1 MTNLNGVP
9 VAAHKAAAQ
18 QTAQEDDM
26 SAQPQPGPVLFY
38 ESFFCPEGQDP
49 YTMVEWKTV
58 DAVLKDHETD
68 EVIFFQEG
76 VEAPVGWSDR
86 AIRIVAQKYFYG
98 KLGTDERET
107 SVRQLV
113 KRVVSIVWHWLLDQ
127 KYCYNDSADALCN
140 DLTYLLLTQRGAF
153 NSPVWFNLGI
163 EERRP
168 QVSACFINAVADDME
183 SIAQLQANE
192 TAIFKQGSGSGVNI
206 STLRGSTESLSGGG
220 IASGPVSFMRGY
232 DAWAGVVKSGG
243 GTRRAAAMRILN
255 ADHPDIMEFA
265 GCKAREEHVAQLLIK
280 AGLSADFDDPQG
292 AYAKVH
298 FQNANHSVRVTDDF
312 MQKVVYAQEHPDEE
326 VLWDLKAVNT
336 GEIMERIPILSL
348 WKTICDA
355 CWSCGDPGLQFDTT
369 TNKWHTCPS
378 DGRINASNPCSEFVF
393 LDDSACNLASL
404 NLLKF
409 RRKDGMM
416 DIGALCAAT
425 QVFIVAQDALVDKAA
440 YPTHQITHNSKRF
453 RPLGLGFANLG
464 AYLMSIGVPYDSDEG
479 RQVAAEFASMI
490 TSEAYCISAK
500 LAAHKGPF
508 EGYDHNR
515 AAMLNVIRQHRDA
528 AIEAD
533 LGSVDRWDKAL
544 SLGEEY
550 GFRNAQVTLLAP
562 TGTIGF
568 MMDCDTTGIEPEAS
582 LYKVKHLVGGGT
594 VVMENRIINMALET
608 LTYNEQARGSIIQYL
623 GTHKH
628 LEGCPHIL
636 DEHLP
641 VFDCA
646 IPSAGTRC
654 LSPNAHLKM
663 TAAVQPFISG
673 AISKT
678 INLPNKATPKSIG
691 QAYVCAWKLGLK
703 AVAVY
708 RDGCKQS
715 QPLITATTKR
725 VEEEQAVQRAV
736 RHKLANHQ
744 TNMHRIRFSFGA
756 VKGYILATPYEDTGM
771 PGEIFVKLSKEG
783 STISGLVDGWA
794 QSVSYN
800 LQYGVPLTD
809 LVNKFSHTK
818 FEPSG
823 YSSDPDIKFAHSI
836 YDAIMRK
843 LAAVFLEQPVA
854 NGTHEGIEEAIQAV
868 QSEPAAPKASGGRL
882 DTCIDNPPCMV
893 CGAIMTRNGTCYSCP
908 VCGGTSGCS

>member
-1 MTNLNGVP
+1 MTDLSIAVEDRSVP
-9 VAAHKAAAQ
+9 QQIAQ
-18 QTAQEDDM
+18 DDAM
-26 SAQPQPGPVLFY
+26 SRDEPLVYQPM
-38 ESFFCPEGQDP
+38 FCPEGQDP
-49 YTMVEWKTV
+49 YTMVEWKTA
-58 DAVLKDHETD
+58 DAILKDHETG
-68 EVIFFQEG
+68 EVIFHQEN
-76 VEAPVGWSDR
+76 VEAPVTWSDR

-98 KLGTDERET
+98 KLGTDNREH
-107 SVRQLV
+107 SVRQIV
-113 KRVVSIVWHWLLDQ
+113 ERVVTTTRTWLVARGYFDED
-127 KYCYNDSADALCN
+127 NVDAFCN

-163 EERRP
+163 EAREQ
-168 QVSACFINAVADDME
+168 QVSACFINSVADNMDA
-183 SIAQLQANE
+183 IAALQRHE
-192 TAIFKQGSGSGVNI
+192 TAIFKQGSGSGVNL
-206 STLRGSTESLSGGG
+206 STLRGSVEHLSGGG

-232 DAWAGVVKSGG
+232 DAWAGIVKSGG

-255 ADHPDIMEFA
+255 ADHPDIVDFVE
-265 GCKAREEHVAQLLIK
+265 CKSVEESIAQLLIK
-280 AGLSADFDDPQG
+280 AGLSADFDDPKG

-312 MQKVVYAQEHPDEE
+312 MAKVVYALEHPDEE
-326 VLWDLKAVNT
+326 VLWELKAVKT
-336 GEIMERIPILSL
+336 GEITDRIPVLKL
-348 WKTICDA
+348 WKSICDA

-378 DGRINASNPCSEFVF
+378 NGRINASNPCSEFVF

-404 NLLKF
+404 NLMKF
-409 RRKDGMM
+409 RKPDGMM
-416 DIGALCAAT
+416 DTVALRKAT
-425 QVFIVAQDALVDKAA
+425 EIFIIAQEALVDNAS
-440 YPTHQITHNSKRF
+440 YPTEEIGRNSRRY
-453 RPLGLGFANLG
+453 RPLGLGYANLG

-490 TSEAYCISAK
+490 TAEAYCTSAR

-508 EGYDHNR
+508 DGFDSNR
-515 AAMLNVIRQHRDA
+515 AAMLNVIQQHMTA
-528 AIEAD
+528 ASDAD
-533 LGSVDRWDKAL
+533 LGSLGIWEQAL
-544 SLGEEY
+544 ELGQLHGY
-550 GFRNAQVTLLAP
+550 RNAQVSLLAP
-562 TGTIGF
+562 TGTISF
-568 MMDCDTTGIEPEAS
+568 LMDCDTTGIEPEAS

-594 VVMENRIINMALET
+594 VVMENRIIDMALEK
-608 LTYNEQARGSIIQYL
+608 LTYNKQARGSIMQYL

-628 LEGCPHIL
+628 LDGCPHIL

-654 LSPNAHLKM
+654 LSADAHLKM
-663 TAAVQPFISG
+663 TGAVQPFLSG

-678 INLPNKATPKSIG
+678 INLPNHATPKMIG
-691 QAYVCAWKLGLK
+691 QALIRAWKNGLK

-715 QPLITATTKR
+715 QPLITAVTQK
-725 VEEEQAVQRAV
+725 VHEEEVKPRAV
-736 RHKLANHQ
+736 RRKLANHQ
-744 TNMHRIRFSFGA
+744 MNMHRMRFRFGE

-794 QSVSYN
+794 QSISYN
-800 LQYGVPLTD
+800 LQYGVPLED
-809 LVNKFSHTK
+809 LIRKFSHTK

-843 LAAVFLEQPVA
+843 LAAVFLDPVS
-854 NGTHEGIEEAIQAV
+854 NGVHADIEEAVKAAV
-868 QSEPAAPKASGGRL
+868 DPPSTGNGARL
-882 DTCIDNPPCMV
+882 DTGIDNPPCML
-893 CGAIMTRNGTCYSCP
+893 CGALMTRNGTCYNCP
-908 VCGGTSGCS
+908 VCGGTSGCG

>member
-1 MTNLNGVP
+1 MNDFTGVP
-9 VAAHKAAAQ
+9 VVVPEWASGDSPEPIPEDV
-18 QTAQEDDM
+18 QER
-26 SAQPQPGPVLFY
+26 PRYLPYTPY
-38 ESFFCPEGQDP
+38 FCPEGQDP

-58 DAVLKDHETD
+58 DAVLKDHETE
-68 EVIFFQEG
+68 EVIFKQKN
-76 VEAPVGWSDR
+76 VEAPVRWSDR

-98 KLGTDERET
+98 KLGTPRRET

-113 KRVVSIVWHWLLDQ
+113 GRVVTTIRTWLLEQEYFDEP
-127 KYCYNDSADALCN
+127 SADAFCN

-163 EERRP
+163 AERLP
-168 QVSACFINAVADDME
+168 QVSACFINSVDDNME
-183 SIAQLQANE
+183 SIAELQSSE
-192 TAIFKQGSGSGVNI
+192 TAIFKQGSGSGVNL
-206 STLRGSTESLSGGG
+206 STLRGSTEHLSGGG

-232 DAWAGVVKSGG
+232 DAWAGAVKSGG
-243 GTRRAAAMRILN
+243 GTRRAAALRVLN
-255 ADHPDIMEFA
+255 ADHPDVMEFA
-265 GCKAREEHVAQLLIK
+265 GCKAREEHIAQLLIK
-280 AGLSADFDDPQG
+280 AGLSADFDDANG
-292 AYAKVH
+292 AYAQIH

-312 MQKVVYAQEHPDEE
+312 MQKVLYALEHPDEE
-326 VLWDLKAVNT
+326 VLWELKAVNT
-336 GEIMERIPILSL
+336 GDITERIPVLSL

-355 CWSCGDPGLQFDTT
+355 AWSCGDPGLQFDTT
-369 TNKWHTCPS
+369 VNRWHTCPS
-378 DGRINASNPCSEFVF
+378 HGRINCANPCIEFNF

-404 NLLKF
+404 NLMKF
-409 RRKDGMM
+409 RRKDGRM
-416 DIGALCAAT
+416 DIESLCAAT
-425 QVFIVAQDALVDKAA
+425 RVFITAQEALVDKAH
-440 YPTHQITHNSKRF
+440 YPTPRITENSKKF

-479 RQVAAEFASMI
+479 RQVAAEFASMM
-490 TSEAYCISAK
+490 SAEAYLMSADI
-500 LAAHKGPF
+500 ASHKGPF
-508 EGYDHNR
+508 EGYDDNR
-515 AAMLNVIRQHRDA
+515 AAMLNVIQQHRDA
-528 AIEAD
+528 AMDAELASED
-533 LGSVDRWDKAL
+533 TWQRALELGKIH
-544 SLGEEY
+544 

-594 VVMENRIINMALET
+594 VVMENRIIDMALT
-608 LTYNEQARGSIIQYL
+608 KLTYNTRARGSIMQYL

-654 LSPNAHLKM
+654 LSADAHLKM
-663 TAAVQPFISG
+663 TAAVQPFLSG

-678 INLPNKATPKSIG
+678 INLPNKATPQEIG
-691 QAYVCAWKLGLK
+691 QAYIRAWKHGLK
-703 AVAVY
+703 AVSLY

-715 QPLITATTKR
+715 QPLITATTATLPDETTKH
-725 VEEEQAVQRAV
+725 AAV
-736 RHKLANHQ
+736 RRKLEHHQ

-756 VKGYILATPYEDTGM
+756 IKGYILATPYEDTGM

-794 QSVSYN
+794 QSISYN
-800 LQYGVPLTD
+800 LQYGVPLGD
-809 LVNKFSHTK
+809 LVAKFSHSK

-854 NGTHEGIEEAIQAV
+854 NGTHPIPVPSDTA
-868 QSEPAAPKASGGRL
+868 PALVSKSNGDSL
-882 DTCIDNPPCMV
+882 ENNIDNPPCTT
-893 CGAIMTRNGTCYSCP
+893 CGAITTRNGTCYSCP

>member
-1 MTNLNGVP
+1 MTNIIGVS
-9 VAAHKAAAQ
+9 VAVADSAAPQ
-18 QTAQEDDM
+18 QPAQEDNTN
-26 SAQPQPGPVLFY
+26 PQPIPNCLHY
-38 ESFFCPEGQDP
+38 EPFFCPEGQDP

-58 DAVLKDHETD
+58 DATLKDHETE
-68 EVIFFQEG
+68 EVIFHQAD
-76 VEAPVGWSDR
+76 VEAPATWSNR

-98 KLGTDERET
+98 KLGEENRET

-113 KRVVSIVWHWLLDQ
+113 KRVVSTIGHWLLDQ
-127 KYCYNDSADALCN
+127 KYCNNDSADAICN

-168 QVSACFINAVADDME
+168 QVSACFINSVADNMDA
-183 SIAQLQANE
+183 IAALQTHE
-192 TAIFKQGSGSGVNI
+192 TAIFKQGSGSGVNL
-206 STLRGSTESLSGGG
+206 STLRGSTEALSGGG

-255 ADHPDIMEFA
+255 VDHPDILEFA
-265 GCKAREEHVAQLLIK
+265 GCKAIEEHVAQLLIK
-280 AGLSADFDDPQG
+280 AGLSADFDDPKG
-292 AYAKVH
+292 AYARVH
-298 FQNANHSVRVTDDF
+298 FQNANHSVRVTDGF
-312 MQKVVYAQEHPDEE
+312 MQKVLYALEHLDEE

-336 GEIMERIPILSL
+336 GDIVERIPVLKL
-348 WKTICDA
+348 WKQICDA

-369 TNKWHTCPS
+369 TNKWHTCPT

-404 NLLKF
+404 NLMKF
-409 RRKDGMM
+409 RREDGMM
-416 DIGALCAAT
+416 DIGALCQAT
-425 QVFIVAQDALVDKAA
+425 QVFIIAQDVLVDRAS
-440 YPTHQITHNSKRF
+440 YPTQQITENSQRF

-464 AYLMSIGVPYDSDEG
+464 AYLMSIGVGYDSEEG

-490 TSEAYCISAK
+490 TSEAYCTSAR
-500 LAAHKGPF
+500 LAAHKEPF
-508 EGYDHNR
+508 AGFDRNR

-533 LGSVDRWDKAL
+533 LGSVDRWDKAIH
-544 SLGEEY
+544 LGEEY
-550 GFRNAQVTLLAP
+550 GYRNAQVSLLAP

-568 MMDCDTTGIEPEAS
+568 LMDCDTTGIEPEAS
-582 LYKVKHLVGGGT
+582 LYKVKRLVGGGT
-594 VVMENRIINMALET
+594 VVMENRIIEIALEK
-608 LTYNEQARGSIIQYL
+608 LTYNPQARSSIMQYL

-654 LSPNAHLKM
+654 LSADAHLQM

-678 INLPNKATPKSIG
+678 INLPNHATPEAIGKSYIR
-691 QAYVCAWKLGLK
+691 AWKEGLK
-703 AVAVY
+703 AVAIY

-715 QPLITATTKR
+715 QPLITATTQT
-725 VEEEQAVQRAV
+725 VHEEEVKPRAV
-736 RHKLANHQ
+736 RRKLAHHQ
-744 TNMHRIRFSFGA
+744 TNMHRIRFGFGV
-756 VKGYILATPYEDTGM
+756 VKGYILTTPYEDTGM

-794 QSVSYN
+794 QSISYN
-800 LQYGVPLTD
+800 LQYGVPLED
-809 LVNKFSHTK
+809 LVKKFSHTK

-823 YSSDPDIKFAHSI
+823 YSGDPDIKFAHSI

-843 LAAVFLEQPVA
+843 LAAVFLEEPTT
-854 NGTHEGIEEAIQAV
+854 NGTHGSIAEAV
-868 QSEPAAPKASGGRL
+868 EAAT
-882 DTCIDNPPCMV
+882 DTLSTTNGQVLGMDIDNPPCMV